1 MATATKAD
9 GLLVNSINRLLSGE
23 GLLSDSLSSLLR
35 LLFLIVTCFVSLVAP
50 LVPRALLLHST
61 SVDSRNTSEHH
72 IAQTA
77 ASYSVLSAKRD
88 TISGLAETVRVPN
101 PTLGHLSPHS
111 TVPVT
116 KGTRGVVGYGFPQ
129 TPTVLKVGFSTCIE
143 ISCGFLS
150 KIRRFSEV
158 ATSEYQPSATSAIP
172 KYVKTHFSSSN
183 ESYKQPNTSTCAG
196 KLSCWPLFP

>member
-1 MATATKAD
+1 MVK
-9 GLLVNSINRLLSGE
+9 LINRLLAVE

-35 LLFLIVTCFVSLVAP
+35 LLFLVVSCFVSLATP

-77 ASYSVLSAKRD
+77 ASYCILSTTRD

-111 TVPVT
+111 AVPVT
-116 KGTRGVVGYGFPQ
+116 RKARGAWLVDGLPQ
-129 TPTVLKVGFSTCIE
+129 TPTVLKAGLSTTCIE

-150 KIRRFSEV
+150 KVRGFSEV
-158 ATSEYQPSATSAIP
+158 ATSGIST
-172 KYVKTHFSSSN
+172 FCNSSDTEIRQSPF
-183 ESYKQPNTSTCAG
+183 Q
-196 KLSCWPLFP
+196 F